1 MHGTESQGHSIAPRS
16 RGVAKLSSAM
26 AWNSKAEVS
35 HGEAAQGRSGDG
47 RAKTRGAKA
56 WKEERSKAKARK
68 GVVSQR
74 QSGAERSV
82 LRHGIELPC
91 FINQKERRKHE
102 KV

>member
-26 AWNSKAEVS
+26 AWNSNAEYG
-35 HGEAAQGRSGDG
+35 HGEVAQGRSGDG
-47 RAKTRGAKA
+47 HAKISKAKA
-56 WKEERSKAKARK
+56 WKEERSKAKAWK

-82 LRHGIELPC
+82 LGHGWYCLSIRE
-91 FINQKERRKHE
+91 ERRNHE